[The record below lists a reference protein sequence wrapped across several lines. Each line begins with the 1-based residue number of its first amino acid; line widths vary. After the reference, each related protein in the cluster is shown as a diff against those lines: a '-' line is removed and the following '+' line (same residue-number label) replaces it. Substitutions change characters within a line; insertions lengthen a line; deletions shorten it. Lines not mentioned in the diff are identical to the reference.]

1 MSDMSDLNKAVTF
14 ALDQSEQPEDDALN
28 LLHYLMERFGWAGTI
43 MTRNDAEVQAGRD
56 LTDEEWEAVRH
67 TKPWRD
73 MGSIWLELDGWEPVT
88 MALDAAGVEI
98 GEEE

>member
-1 MSDMSDLNKAVTF
+1 MSIPWAV
-14 ALDQSEQPEDDALN
+14 ANLLDESEQPEQKAIN
-28 LLHYLMERFGWAGTI
+28 ILHYLMERFGWAGTI
-43 MTRNDAEVQAGRD
+43 MTREDAETQAGRD
-56 LTDEEWEAVRH
+56 LTDEEWGTVRH

-88 MALDAAGVEI
+88 MALDAAGIEI